1 MPTAPTVVLEKYS
14 FLESPRWWED
24 RIWVSDFYTHRVLS
38 AREDGSDV
46 RVEAQVPG
54 QPSGLGRLPDG
65 RLLVVSMRDHR
76 VLRREPSGELVTH
89 ADLSDHA
96 TGLLNDMVV
105 DESGRAYVG
114 NFGFDLMSG
123 APVRTASLVRV
134 DPDGSVTVAA
144 TDLSFPNGAAF
155 VDGELVVAETLGN
168 RISGFPVDFDGS
180 LGRRRD
186 WARFGDHPTGT
197 EVPDV
202 LGALAV
208 APDGL
213 CADVEGAVWVADALG
228 ERALRV
234 RPQGAVVDTV
244 EVGTG
249 VYACALGGAD
259 GRTLFLCTAPGFAEH
274 ERRDTREAALLAVR
288 VDVPAP

>member
-168 RISGFPVDFDGS
+168 RISGFPVAGPPPRLGPLRRPPDRHRGARRARGAGRGARRVVRRRRGRG
-180 LGRRRD
+180 LGGRR
-186 WARFGDHPTGT
+186 AR
-197 EVPDV
+197 
-202 LGALAV
+202 
-208 APDGL
+208 
-213 CADVEGAVWVADALG
+213 
-228 ERALRV
+228 
-234 RPQGAVVDTV
+234 
-244 EVGTG
+244 
-249 VYACALGGAD
+249 
-259 GRTLFLCTAPGFAEH
+259 
-274 ERRDTREAALLAVR
+274 
-288 VDVPAP
+288 